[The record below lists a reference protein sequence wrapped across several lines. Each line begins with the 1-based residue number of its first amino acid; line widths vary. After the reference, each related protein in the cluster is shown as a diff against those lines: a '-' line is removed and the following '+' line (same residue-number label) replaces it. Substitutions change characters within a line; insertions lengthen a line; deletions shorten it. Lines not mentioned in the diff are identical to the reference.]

1 MKKRTLL
8 ATATLTALVL
18 SFGTL
23 QPAPAA
29 GAAALAAHAQ
39 PLDALAAPLDALA
52 QPLDALAA
60 EAPAAPQWGYFWG
73 WESEEALLWGIVAAV
88 FCSPFAGPGAI
99 ACGITGAL

>member
-39 PLDALAAPLDALA
+39 ALDAPAP
-52 QPLDALAA
+52 LAA
-60 EAPAAPQWGYFWG
+60 EAPASPQWGYFWG

-88 FCSPFAGPGAI
+88 FCSPFAGPGAV
-99 ACGITGAL
+99 ACGVTGAL

>member
-39 PLDALAAPLDALA
+39 PLDALAQPLDALA
-52 QPLDALAA
+52 PLAA
-60 EAPAAPQWGYFWG
+60 EAPAAPQWGYAWG
-73 WESEEALLWGIVAAV
+73 MDREEAAV
-88 FCSPFAGPGAI
+88 FGMLSVLTCAPFIWVGAI
-99 ACGITGAL
+99 ACGFTAVA